1 MRERQVCIE
10 IAGFVMHTFVR
21 FSLFSI
27 SVLAVSDLFFALLLL
42 LPANHEFIF
51 SFFASQFRK
60 QRAEFIVYVKC
71 IQSVSGRVKCIQQ
84 VFGVCQKIIVR
95 HRVHNRLAVFRFRL
109 QRPNTLGFLTLGHAV
124 ASLVVA
130 YLVFFGKFPKLP
142 HLKQQRFH
150 FVKFH
155 G

>member
-1 MRERQVCIE
+1 M
-10 IAGFVMHTFVR
+10 
-21 FSLFSI
+21 LFSQ
-27 SVLAVSDLFFALLLL
+27 FFALLLL

-60 QRAEFIVYVKC
+60 QRAEFVVYVKC

-109 QRPNTLGFLTLGHAV
+109 QRPNTLEFLTLGHAV